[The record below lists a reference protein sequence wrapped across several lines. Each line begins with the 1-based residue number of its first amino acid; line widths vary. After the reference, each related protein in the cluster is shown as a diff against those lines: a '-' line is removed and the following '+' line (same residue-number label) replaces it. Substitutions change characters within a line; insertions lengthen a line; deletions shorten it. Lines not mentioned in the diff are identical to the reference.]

1 MIKENPDILIVD
13 GFHALWSHIMNR
25 TTDGDFL
32 AGLDIGSDSN
42 PYASA
47 KLYSQAH
54 NAFGQYITGL
64 YHSQVQTIIATTWEE
79 YEAGTSGN
87 PQQQG
92 AKIQDT
98 RYLWPAI
105 PGRMAKAIVG
115 QFDARISTRIA
126 SRCFHKDCVDS
137 KEAVDHYLWQV
148 LPKGEVQGVGIKGMK
163 KIPSLLKEKP
173 YIYQNADILWK
184 LIETCS

>member
-1 MIKENPDILIVD
+1 EYAGQRKLVILVCPGEKGTKSLPIDNEHITSYFYEASDNLSDVKWSKEALQQFDIISNQVIKENPDILIVD

-98 RYLWPAI
+98 RY
-105 PGRMAKAIVG
+105 
-115 QFDARISTRIA
+115 
-126 SRCFHKDCVDS
+126 
-137 KEAVDHYLWQV
+137 
-148 LPKGEVQGVGIKGMK
+148 
-163 KIPSLLKEKP
+163 
-173 YIYQNADILWK
+173 
-184 LIETCS
+184 